1 MCNAVRGDDAR
12 SHIEPLTLV
21 ITACSVSRWDQDN
34 NIDNICTRRV
44 LRSIARKA
52 GFTNSNGLLAS
63 EIFVNTYLKG
73 MPSQKF
79 FNGSR
84 FMPNIYI
91 TNFAIKKFDYISTSS
106 AQWCLLGY

>member
-1 MCNAVRGDDAR
+1 MYYVMCNAVRGDDAR

-34 NIDNICTRRV
+34 IDNICTQRI

-52 GFTNSNGLLAS
+52 GFTYSKSLLAS
-63 EIFVNTYLKG
+63 KISVSTHLKG
-73 MPSQKF
+73 MPNREF
-79 FNGSR
+79 FNGFR

-91 TNFAIKKFDYISTSS
+91 TNFTI
-106 AQWCLLGY
+106 

>member
-21 ITACSVSRWDQDN
+21 ITACSFSRWDQDN
-34 NIDNICTRRV
+34 IDNICTQRI

-52 GFTNSNGLLAS
+52 GFTYSKSLLAS
-63 EIFVNTYLKG
+63 KISVSTHLKG
-73 MPSQKF
+73 MPNREF
-79 FNGSR
+79 FNGFR

-91 TNFAIKKFDYISTSS
+91 TNFTI
-106 AQWCLLGY
+106 